1 MSSEDSTARR
11 VRFYGATDIAT
22 HWQAGRA
29 AEIAERFDAADVPT
43 CTADIIELHNVQQY
57 IEAGFFPAG
66 YTDAQRAQTRA
77 RIPALRSVIARFFT
91 AIDDTNV
98 GELVQ
103 AVDYDYHADL
113 LELLGRNKAFERCNP
128 EGMLSALNATGVDLG
143 VMLANKRLVQACDSQ
158 LRDVLVSDVRN
169 AEHVVRK
176 YMHKDSRNEVHLPK
190 SFTPVDAREL
200 LQGYVDSVDANPNYV
215 GLIETAPVNSQ
226 TGVDAKLKLRA
237 KRRKDRMTEELFRD
251 NAGVK
256 TGCEV
261 CISDTQDDPFMVDM
275 DGTVA
280 TFTYGRSWL
289 DQTLDSPS
297 ILNNFQHLFEFA
309 DRYVLLTL
317 PAYPADLGV
326 FERFLATTGK
336 TDYHVGMAFHAIDMS
351 SLLQTRLYHHY
362 LASHDIDLETV
373 IAWFFEEYLVEEFD
387 AMNFS
392 FTPSG
397 SGSSYLQKARH
408 LFAEMESVAMQF
420 TLYVENGELDRDL
433 LAVTSDPVRY
443 KHVPSLLVG
452 KYVYA
457 DESEEISGVLH
468 ALFSDQSGL
477 TYISDALNGQNAA
490 QLLIQNEVSYVDFA
504 EHQRSTVDHLITL
517 GVLEDTGTRVQ
528 IARREQF
535 LILRLLFRTQA
546 VSYYHLSNQ
555 GRAEVD
561 SMVARG
567 WVTRR
572 ASLLSAPEG
581 SYFNYYLN
589 KVEFSNG
596 PELRNKYLH
605 GSQANADGEPAH
617 FRTYI
622 TALRLIV
629 ALVIK
634 MNDDFCLSAING
646 IERDEE

>member
-1 MSSEDSTARR
+1 MSNEDSTARR
-11 VRFYGATDIAT
+11 VRFYGTADFATY
-22 HWQAGRA
+22 WQAGRA
-29 AEIAERFDAADVPT
+29 AEIAERFSPEDPPT
-43 CTADIIELHNVQQY
+43 RAADIIELHNVQQY

-66 YTDAQRAQTRA
+66 YTDAQRAQAQA
-77 RIPALRSVIARFFT
+77 RLPAMRSAIARFFT
-91 AIDDTNV
+91 AIDDTNAAA
-98 GELVQ
+98 LVA
-103 AVDYDYHADL
+103 AVDYDFHPDL

-128 EGMLSALNATGVDLG
+128 EGLLSALNATGVNLG
-143 VMLANKRLVQACDSQ
+143 AMLANKRLVQAYDTH
-158 LRDVLVSDVRN
+158 LRDALMSDVRN

-176 YMHKDSRNEVHLPK
+176 YMHKDARSKIHLPR

-200 LQGYVDSVDANPNYV
+200 LQGYVDSADANLNYI
-215 GLIETAPVNSQ
+215 GLIETAPVSSQ

-237 KRRKDRMTEELFRD
+237 KRRKDQMTEELLRD
-251 NAGVK
+251 NAGVR

-261 CISDTQDDPFMVDM
+261 GISDTQDDPVKVEM

-280 TFTYGRSWL
+280 TFTYSRSWL
-289 DQTLDSPS
+289 DQTLDNPS
-297 ILNNFQHLFEFA
+297 ILNNFQHLFEFV

-317 PAYPADLGV
+317 PAYPADLGI
-326 FERFLATTGK
+326 FERFLMTTGK
-336 TDYHVGMAFHAIDMS
+336 TDYHVGAAFHAIDMS

-362 LASHDIDLETV
+362 LASNDIDLEAV
-373 IAWFFEEYLVEEFD
+373 IAWFFEEYLVEEFG
-387 AMNFS
+387 ALNFS
-392 FTPSG
+392 FTPSS
-397 SGSSYLQKARH
+397 SGSSYLQKVRH

-420 TLYVENGELDRDL
+420 ALYVENGELDRDL

-443 KHVPSLLVG
+443 KELPSMLVG

-457 DESEEISGVLH
+457 DEHEEIAGVLH
-468 ALFSDQSGL
+468 ALFSDQSEL
-477 TYISDALNGQNAA
+477 AYISDALNAESAA
-490 QLLIQNEVSYVDFA
+490 QLLIKNEVSYADFA
-504 EHQRSTVDHLITL
+504 EHQKPTVDHLITL
-517 GVLEDTGTRVQ
+517 GILEDTGTRVQ

-535 LILRLLFRTQA
+535 LILWSLFRTQSA
-546 VSYYHLSNQ
+546 SYYRLSSQ

-605 GSQANADGEPAH
+605 GSQANEDGEAAH

-634 MNDDFCLSAING
+634 INDDFSLSAA
-646 IERDEE
+646 EATPLDEK